1 MGTTNLMRD
10 RDTIRLA
17 AHEVVC
23 DMVGAEVSDNEPLI
37 SSGRIDSL
45 SILKLIGGLEKK
57 LRVSIPPANLQPDDF
72 ETIEWIVDTV
82 ERAAIS
88 Q

>member
-1 MGTTNLMRD
+1 MHD
-10 RDTIRLA
+10 RNAIRLA
-17 AHEVVC
+17 AHLTVRSITGV
-23 DMVGAEVSDNEPLI
+23 DVSGDEPLI

-45 SILKLIGGLEKK
+45 SILKLIAALEQELK
-57 LRVSIPPANLQPDDF
+57 VSIPAANLQPDDF

-82 ERAAIS
+82 ERAALP

>member
-1 MGTTNLMRD
+1 MHD

-17 AHEVVC
+17 ARQVVSS
-23 DMVGAEVSDNEPLI
+23 MLGAGVSDDESLI
-37 SSGRIDSL
+37 STGRIDSL
-45 SILKLIGGLEKK
+45 SILQLICALEKK
-57 LRVSIPPANLQPDDF
+57 LKVCIPPANLQPDDF

-82 ERAAIS
+82 ERAAVF

>member
-1 MGTTNLMRD
+1 MLD
-10 RDTIRLA
+10 RNAIRAA
-17 AHEVVC
+17 AHDVVRE
-23 DMVGAEVSDNEPLI
+23 MTGTNVSDEEPLI
-37 SSGRIDSL
+37 SSGLIDSL
-45 SILKLIGGLEKK
+45 SILKLIAGLEKRLK
-57 LRVSIPPANLQPDDF
+57 VSIPPAQLQPDDF

>member
-1 MGTTNLMRD
+1 MHD
-10 RDTIRLA
+10 RDAIRRA
-17 AHEVVC
+17 AHEVVSE
-23 DMVGAEVSDNEPLI
+23 MIGTPVSDDDSLI

-45 SILKLIGGLEKK
+45 SILKLIGGLEKRLK
-57 LRVSIPPANLQPDDF
+57 VSIPPANLQPDDF

-88 Q
+88 E

>member
-1 MGTTNLMRD
+1 MHD

-17 AHEVVC
+17 ARQVVC
-23 DMVGAEVSDNEPLI
+23 SMLGAGVSDDESLI

-45 SILKLIGGLEKK
+45 SILRLIGDLEKK
-57 LRVSIPPANLQPDDF
+57 LKVRIPPANLQPDDF

-82 ERAAIS
+82 ERAAVS
-88 Q
+88 R